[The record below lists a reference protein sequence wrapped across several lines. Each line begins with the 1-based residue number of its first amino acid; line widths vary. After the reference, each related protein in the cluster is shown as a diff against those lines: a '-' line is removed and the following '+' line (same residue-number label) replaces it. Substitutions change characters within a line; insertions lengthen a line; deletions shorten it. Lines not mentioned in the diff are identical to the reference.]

1 MSNPLLY
8 VEEPRKLFGIGANRS
23 LLRVHKGHERA
34 LGVGPLRAHLGR
46 RFHPAHPAAEALVQP
61 RDDEEAYVAMN
72 FVHHLTNFRR
82 LVCGC
87 MDSYD
92 SVQSHI
98 LQHFSSS
105 TR

>member
-1 MSNPLLY
+1 MNKIHRN
-8 VEEPRKLFGIGANRS
+8 VEVNDPGG
-23 LLRVHKGHERA
+23 LLRAVA
-34 LGVGPLRAHLGR
+34 GVRET
-46 RFHPAHPAAEALVQP
+46 PAAP
-61 RDDEEAYVAMN
+61 RARVHRGSTLGPPRYVAMN
-72 FVHHLTNFRR
+72 FVHHLANFRR

-92 SVQSHI
+92 SEQSHI

>member
-1 MSNPLLY
+1 MHIWVQKSASVQLQTSSLKLAAQPAISCTCTSHLALSGRMRLFVLL
-8 VEEPRKLFGIGANRS
+8 V
-23 LLRVHKGHERA
+23 LLLEV
-34 LGVGPLRAHLGR
+34 L
-46 RFHPAHPAAEALVQP
+46 LVVFVLLI
-61 RDDEEAYVAMN
+61 EEAYVAMN
-72 FVHHLTNFRR
+72 FVHHLMNFRK

-92 SVQSHI
+92 SEQSHI

>member
-1 MSNPLLY
+1 MRAARDLATVNVAFGNPRHLRDADLL
-8 VEEPRKLFGIGANRS
+8 
-23 LLRVHKGHERA
+23 
-34 LGVGPLRAHLGR
+34 
-46 RFHPAHPAAEALVQP
+46 AEDVP
-61 RDDEEAYVAMN
+61 VNVAYVAMN

-92 SVQSHI
+92 SEQSHI

-105 TR
+105 TK